1 MRYRRGV
8 ALLALSGAA
17 MIVLPVVTPTAAMAA
32 SKPEVIASGLT
43 NPEKLS
49 FGPDGNLYVAEAGVG
64 GPANSDH
71 SNCVPA
77 GDQGQEAC
85 FGTTGAVTKI
95 DLSHSNAQSHV
106 VQNLPS
112 VGSADSQEGSSGPT
126 DVAVADDGTIYVVN
140 SLGADPNQRDQAGDP
155 ITQLGTVWKQGP
167 NQSAPSQFA
176 DIAAF
181 ERDNDPDKNEPRPPG
196 DTEPT
201 TDSNPYALTMKSDG
215 TLLVADAGA
224 NDVLAVDNTG
234 TVSLVSAL
242 PFTMVD
248 PPPFVVCQAGQD
260 PQTDQCVPPG
270 QQIPMQP
277 VPTSVEIVPSQLPAP
292 VGNDT
297 VYIGQLTGF
306 PFPVGGAN
314 IYTVNSNSDPH
325 GNLDV
330 AYANLTNVID
340 VAIGADGTKYAL
352 EFASNGL
359 LDPNPQPALIQIRPD
374 GTRKALL
381 NGSDG
386 DLVAPGGVA
395 VGPDGMV
402 YVTNC
407 ALCGA
412 GAGSVIKVDP
422 TKARDQSIASAC
434 DPVTVPGSDFQ
445 DITQDFHRE
454 AIECLS
460 WWGLVQGKA
469 ADTFDPH
476 ALVSRG
482 QMASELATLMEA
494 AGYTLPNNPPD
505 KFPDDNGSVHEHAIN
520 QLAALDVIH
529 GYTNGNFGPND
540 PLTRG
545 QVASLVV
552 RAYQVVT
559 GTDVT
564 GAPDAFSDDT
574 GSGHED
580 DINKAA
586 SKGWVNGVGDGKYNP
601 AGLTPRDQ
609 AASIVARVLSTL
621 VDDGKATP
629 PAAG

>member
-1 MRYRRGV
+1 MRYRRGIAIS
-8 ALLALSGAA
+8 ALAGAA
-17 MIVLPVVTPTAAMAA
+17 MIVLPVVTPAPAMAA
-32 SKPEVIASGLT
+32 SKPEVIASGLD

-49 FGPDGNLYVAEAGVG
+49 FGPDGKLYVAEAGPG
-64 GPANSDH
+64 GTANADH

-85 FGTTGAVTKI
+85 FGATGAVTKI
-95 DLSHSNAQSHV
+95 NLSDNSKSRV
-106 VQNLPS
+106 VQGLPS
-112 VGSADSQEGSSGPT
+112 LGGPGSEGSSGPT
-126 DVAVADDGTIYVVN
+126 DVAVAADGTIYVVN
-140 SLGADPNQRDQAGDP
+140 SLGTDPNARDQAGSP
-155 ITQLGTVWKQGP
+155 ITELGTVWRQGP
-167 NQSAPSQFA
+167 TASTPSQFA

-181 ERDNDPDKNEPRPPG
+181 ERDNDPDKNEPRVPG

-201 TDSNPYALTMKSDG
+201 TDSNPYAMTMKSDG

-224 NDVLAVDNTG
+224 NDVLGVDSSG

-242 PFTMVD
+242 PFRMVD
-248 PPPFVVCQAGQD
+248 PPPFVVCQPGQD
-260 PQTDQCVPPG
+260 PQTDQCIPPG
-270 QQIPMQP
+270 QQMPMQP
-277 VPTSVEIVPSQLPAP
+277 VPTSVEVVPSQLPAP
-292 VGNDT
+292 VGTDT

-314 IYTVNSNSDPH
+314 VYKLNSNSDKH
-325 GNLDV
+325 ANLDV
-330 AYANLTNVID
+330 FEPNLTNIID
-340 VAIGADGTKYAL
+340 VAVAPDGTMYAL

-412 GAGSVIKVDP
+412 GAGTVIKVDP
-422 TKARDQSIASAC
+422 TKARDDATASAC
-434 DPVTVPGSDFQ
+434 DPVKVPGSDFD

-454 AIECLS
+454 AIECLA
-460 WWGLVQGKA
+460 WWGLVQGKTA
-469 ADTFDPH
+469 TSFDPT

-494 AGYTLPNNPPD
+494 AGFTLPNNPPD
-505 KFPDDNGSVHEHAIN
+505 AFPDDNGSPHEHAIN
-520 QLAALDVIH
+520 QLAALGVLR

-540 PLTRG
+540 NVSRA

-552 RAYQVVT
+552 NAVT
-559 GTDVT
+559 KVEGGPFV

-574 GSGHED
+574 GDVHEN
-580 DINKAA
+580 DINVAA
-586 SKGWVNGVGDGKYNP
+586 ARGWVNGVGGGKYNP
-601 AGLTPRDQ
+601 SGLMPRDQ
-609 AASIVARVLSTL
+609 AASVIARALSTL

-629 PAAG
+629 PSS

>member
-1 MRYRRGV
+1 
-8 ALLALSGAA
+8 
-17 MIVLPVVTPTAAMAA
+17 MIVLPIVTPTPAMAA
-32 SKPEVIASGLT
+32 SKPEVIASGLD

-64 GPANSDH
+64 GPANATH

-77 GDQGQEAC
+77 GDAGQEAC
-85 FGTTGAVTKI
+85 FGASGAVTKI
-95 DLSHSNAQSHV
+95 VLSNNSKSRV
-106 VQNLPS
+106 VQGLPS
-112 VGSADSQEGSSGPT
+112 VGGEGSEGSSGPT

-140 SLGADPNQRDQAGDP
+140 SLGADPNERDQAGDP

-167 NQSAPSQFA
+167 SASTPSQFA

-181 ERDNDPDKNEPRPPG
+181 ERDNDPDKNEPRDPS

-215 TLLVADAGA
+215 TLLVADAGG
-224 NDVLAVDNTG
+224 NDVLGVNSSG

-242 PFTMVD
+242 PFQMVD
-248 PPPFVVCQAGQD
+248 PPPFLVCQPGQTQD
-260 PQTDQCVPPG
+260 CVPPG

-277 VPTSVEIVPSQLPAP
+277 VPTSIEVVPSDLPAP
-292 VGNDT
+292 LGTDT

-306 PFPVGGAN
+306 PFPAGGAN

-325 GNLDV
+325 DNLDV
-330 AYANLTNVID
+330 AYDNLTNVID
-340 VAIGADGTKYAL
+340 TAIGPDGTVYAL
-352 EFASNGL
+352 EFASDGL
-359 LDPNPQPALIQIRPD
+359 LDPNAQPALIQIRPD

-381 NGSDG
+381 NGADG

-412 GAGSVIKVDP
+412 GAGTVIKVDP
-422 TKARDQSIASAC
+422 TKARDNAIASAC
-434 DPVTVPGSDFQ
+434 DPTTVLGSDFE

-454 AIECLS
+454 AIECLN
-460 WWGLVQGKA
+460 WWGLVQGKSA
-469 ADTFDPH
+469 TTFDPH
-476 ALVSRG
+476 SLVTRG
-482 QMASELATLMEA
+482 QMASELASLMEA
-494 AGYTLPNNPPD
+494 AGYSLPNNPPD
-505 KFPDDNGSVHEHAIN
+505 AFSDDNGTVHEHAIN
-520 QLAALDVIH
+520 QLASLGVIH
-529 GYTNGNFGPND
+529 GFTDGTYRPND
-540 PLTRG
+540 PVSRA

-552 RAYQVVT
+552 RAYEVVT
-559 GTDVT
+559 ATTIPPSQDQ
-564 GAPDAFSDDT
+564 FSDT
-574 GSGHED
+574 AGSGHEE
-580 DINKAA
+580 DINKAFA
-586 SKGWVNGVGDGKYNP
+586 KGWVNGVGEGKYNP
-601 AGLTPRDQ
+601 SGQTPRDQ

>member
-1 MRYRRGV
+1 V
-8 ALLALSGAA
+8 
-17 MIVLPVVTPTAAMAA
+17 
-32 SKPEVIASGLT
+32 E
-43 NPEKLS
+43 
-49 FGPDGNLYVAEAGVG
+49 
-64 GPANSDH
+64 
-71 SNCVPA
+71 
-77 GDQGQEAC
+77 
-85 FGTTGAVTKI
+85 
-95 DLSHSNAQSHV
+95 
-106 VQNLPS
+106 NLPS

-155 ITQLGTVWKQGP
+155 ITQLGTVWKKGP
-167 NQSAPSQFA
+167 NDAAPSQFA

-181 ERDNDPDKNEPRPPG
+181 ERDNDPDKNEPRDPS

-201 TDSNPYALTMKSDG
+201 TDSNPYAMTMKSDG

-224 NDVLAVDNTG
+224 NDVVAVDDTG

-242 PFTMVD
+242 PFRMVD
-248 PPPFVVCQAGQD
+248 PPPFIVCQPGQD
-260 PQTDQCVPPG
+260 PSTGCVPPG

-277 VPTSVEIVPSQLPAP
+277 VPTAVEVVPAALPAP
-292 VGNDT
+292 VGTDN

-314 IYTVNSNSDPH
+314 VYTVNGNSDPH
-325 GNLDV
+325 DNLDV
-330 AYANLTNVID
+330 AYQNLTNIID
-340 VAIGADGTKYAL
+340 TAIAPDGTVYVL

-359 LDPNPQPALIQIRPD
+359 LDPNPQPALIQIRTD

-407 ALCGA
+407 ALCGGTA
-412 GAGSVIKVDP
+412 GTVIQVDP
-422 TKARDQSIASAC
+422 TKSRDAAIASAC
-434 DPVTVPGSDFQ
+434 DPVKVPGSDFE
-445 DITQDFHRE
+445 DITQDFHRA

-460 WWGLVQGKA
+460 WWGLVQGKDA
-469 ADTFDPH
+469 TTFDPH
-476 ALVSRG
+476 ALVTRG

-494 AGYTLPNNPPD
+494 VGVVLPNNPPD
-505 KFPDDNGSVHEHAIN
+505 AFPDDNGSPHEHAIN
-520 QLAALDVIH
+520 QLAALGVIH
-529 GYTNGNFGPND
+529 GYTNGNFGPD
-540 PLTRG
+540 DSLIRG

-552 RAYQVVT
+552 RAYEFAT
-559 GTDVT
+559 GTT
-564 GAPDAFSDDT
+564 IPPSQPQFSDT
-574 GSGHED
+574 AGSGHET
-580 DINKAA
+580 DIDKAF

-609 AASIVARVLSTL
+609 AASMVARVLSTL

-629 PAAG
+629 PG

>member
-1 MRYRRGV
+1 MRYRRGIAIS
-8 ALLALSGAA
+8 ALAGAA
-17 MIVLPVVTPTAAMAA
+17 MIVLPVVTPAPAMAA
-32 SKPEVIASGLT
+32 SKPEVIASGLD

-49 FGPDGNLYVAEAGVG
+49 FGPDGKLYVAEAGPG
-64 GPANSDH
+64 GTANADH

-85 FGTTGAVTKI
+85 FGATGAVTKI
-95 DLSHSNAQSHV
+95 NLSDNSKSRV
-106 VQNLPS
+106 VQGLPS
-112 VGSADSQEGSSGPT
+112 LGGPGSEGSSGPT
-126 DVAVADDGTIYVVN
+126 DVAVAADGTIYVVN
-140 SLGADPNQRDQAGDP
+140 SLGTDPNARDQAGSP
-155 ITQLGTVWKQGP
+155 ITELGTVWRQGP
-167 NQSAPSQFA
+167 TASTPSQFA

-181 ERDNDPDKNEPRPPG
+181 ERDNDPDKNEPRVPG

-201 TDSNPYALTMKSDG
+201 TDSNPYAMTMKSDG

-224 NDVLAVDNTG
+224 NDVLGVDSTG

-242 PFTMVD
+242 PFRMVD
-248 PPPFVVCQAGQD
+248 PPPFVVCQPGQD
-260 PQTDQCVPPG
+260 PQTDQCIPPG
-270 QQIPMQP
+270 QQMPMQP
-277 VPTSVEIVPSQLPAP
+277 VPTSVEVVPSQLPAP
-292 VGNDT
+292 VGTDT

-314 IYTVNSNSDPH
+314 VYKLNSNSDKH
-325 GNLDV
+325 ANLDV
-330 AYANLTNVID
+330 FEPNLTNVID
-340 VAIGADGTKYAL
+340 VAVAPDGTMYAL

-412 GAGSVIKVDP
+412 GAGTVIKVDP
-422 TKARDQSIASAC
+422 TKARDDATASAC
-434 DPVTVPGSDFQ
+434 DPVKVPGSDFD

-454 AIECLS
+454 AIECLA
-460 WWGLVQGKA
+460 WWGLVQGKTA
-469 ADTFDPH
+469 TSFDPT

-494 AGYTLPNNPPD
+494 AGFTLPNNPPD
-505 KFPDDNGSVHEHAIN
+505 AFPDDNGSPHEHAIN
-520 QLAALDVIH
+520 QLAALGVLR

-540 PLTRG
+540 NVSRA

-552 RAYQVVT
+552 NAVT
-559 GTDVT
+559 KVEGGPFV

-574 GSGHED
+574 GDVHEN
-580 DINKAA
+580 DINVAA
-586 SKGWVNGVGDGKYNP
+586 ARGWVNGVGGGKYNP
-601 AGLTPRDQ
+601 SGLMPRDQ
-609 AASIVARVLSTL
+609 AASVIARALSTL

-629 PAAG
+629 PSS

>member
-1 MRYRRGV
+1 MRYRRGIAIS
-8 ALLALSGAA
+8 ALAGAA
-17 MIVLPVVTPTAAMAA
+17 MIVLPVVTPAPAMAA
-32 SKPEVIASGLT
+32 SKPEVIASGLD

-49 FGPDGNLYVAEAGVG
+49 FGPDGKLYVAEAGPG
-64 GPANSDH
+64 GTANADH

-85 FGTTGAVTKI
+85 FGATGAVTKI
-95 DLSHSNAQSHV
+95 NLSDNSKSRV
-106 VQNLPS
+106 VQGLPS
-112 VGSADSQEGSSGPT
+112 LGGPGSEGSSGPT
-126 DVAVADDGTIYVVN
+126 DVAVAADGTIYVVN
-140 SLGADPNQRDQAGDP
+140 SLGTDPNARDQAGSP
-155 ITQLGTVWKQGP
+155 ITELGTVWRQGP
-167 NQSAPSQFA
+167 TASTPSQFA

-181 ERDNDPDKNEPRPPG
+181 ERDNDPDKNEPRVPG

-201 TDSNPYALTMKSDG
+201 TDSNPYAMTMKSDG

-224 NDVLAVDNTG
+224 NDVLGVDSSG

-242 PFTMVD
+242 PFRMVD
-248 PPPFVVCQAGQD
+248 PPPFVVCQPGQD
-260 PQTDQCVPPG
+260 PQTDQCIPPG
-270 QQIPMQP
+270 QQMPMQP
-277 VPTSVEIVPSQLPAP
+277 VPTSVEVVPSQLPAP
-292 VGNDT
+292 VGTDT

-314 IYTVNSNSDPH
+314 VYKLNSNSDKH
-325 GNLDV
+325 ANLDV
-330 AYANLTNVID
+330 FEPNLTNVID
-340 VAIGADGTKYAL
+340 VAVAPDGTMYAL

-412 GAGSVIKVDP
+412 GAGTVIKVDP
-422 TKARDQSIASAC
+422 TKARDDATASAC
-434 DPVTVPGSDFQ
+434 DPVKVPGSDFD

-454 AIECLS
+454 AIECLA
-460 WWGLVQGKA
+460 WWGLVQGKTA
-469 ADTFDPH
+469 TSFDPT

-494 AGYTLPNNPPD
+494 AGFTLPNNPPD
-505 KFPDDNGSVHEHAIN
+505 AFPDDNGSPHEHAIN
-520 QLAALDVIH
+520 QLAALGVLR

-540 PLTRG
+540 NVSRA

-552 RAYQVVT
+552 NAVT
-559 GTDVT
+559 KVEGGPFV

-574 GSGHED
+574 GDVHEN
-580 DINKAA
+580 DINVAA
-586 SKGWVNGVGDGKYNP
+586 ARGWVNGVGGGKYNP
-601 AGLTPRDQ
+601 SGLMPRDQ
-609 AASIVARVLSTL
+609 AASVIARALSTL

-629 PAAG
+629 PSS